1 VNRLPLLPD
10 RKRPLLFA
18 HRGCSS
24 LAPENT
30 LAAFRKARAAGAAGL
45 ELDVH
50 ITLDGE
56 LVVAHD
62 DAFTRTAPAGANGN
76 GRRIE
81 EMRLAEIR
89 AIDVGSF
96 FGPGFSGER
105 PPLLAEVLEEFCPDL
120 YVDIELKSRK
130 TKDDPL
136 PGAVAKLLGA
146 MGRAVEESVTASSFN
161 PLCLGAF
168 KRASPRIPAAVIYSV
183 NPEVP
188 LALRRG
194 AGRFIAGCDYVKPE
208 HAQATAFARFRI
220 GGLEGRPLVPWTV
233 DDPAL
238 AERLIGLGCEGII
251 TNRPQDMTGLA
262 VFRACAVRSRL
273 RRAPPGRRR
282 PPPKP
287 GKVPPAPWYATAPPF
302 PFSPWFPVSWA
313 WSGR

>member
-1 VNRLPLLPD
+1 MSRLPLLPD

-30 LAAFRKARAAGAAGL
+30 LESFRKTREVGAPGI
-45 ELDVH
+45 ELDIH
-50 ITLDGE
+50 ICGTGE

-62 DAFTRTAPAGANGN
+62 DTFTRTVPAEANGD

-81 EMRLAEIR
+81 ELSLAEIR
-89 AIDVGSF
+89 ALDVGSF
-96 FGPGFSGER
+96 FGPGFAGER

-136 PGAVAKLLGA
+136 PVAAAKLLKTL
-146 MGRAVEESVTASSFN
+146 GRAIEASVTVSSFN

-168 KRASPRIPAAVIYSV
+168 KRAAPHIPTAVIYSV

-188 LALRRG
+188 WTLRRG

-220 GGLEGRPLVPWTV
+220 AGLEGRPLVPWTV

-238 AERLIGLGCEGII
+238 AERLLGLGCGGII
-251 TNRPQDMTGLA
+251 TNRPQDMTPLA
-262 VFRACAVRSRL
+262 AFRS
-273 RRAPPGRRR
+273 
-282 PPPKP
+282 
-287 GKVPPAPWYATAPPF
+287 
-302 PFSPWFPVSWA
+302 
-313 WSGR
+313 